1 MSSSGEDC
9 SREDYDAL
17 VCDLARLLG
26 SGSLCSCLWLWV
38 QRAFVG
44 RSGDAGGA
52 QRDEHTVGDADPRRA
67 RGACSRS
74 HGAEHGDPRELE

>member
-26 SGSLCSCLWLWV
+26 SGSLCSCVLWLWV
-38 QRAFVG
+38 QRALVG
-44 RSGDAGGA
+44 RWGDARGA
-52 QRDEHTVGDADPRRA
+52 SRDEHTVGDAGP
-67 RGACSRS
+67 
-74 HGAEHGDPRELE
+74 